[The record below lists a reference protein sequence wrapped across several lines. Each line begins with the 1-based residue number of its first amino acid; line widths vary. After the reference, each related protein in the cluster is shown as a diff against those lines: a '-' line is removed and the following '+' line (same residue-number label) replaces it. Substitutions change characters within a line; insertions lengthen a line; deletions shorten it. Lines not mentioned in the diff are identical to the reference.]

1 MKKII
6 VHWLPSKEKAYDQ
19 VMQVIYSNHP
29 RFVKGSRFD
38 YGFLGIASREGYI
51 IEVLP

>member
-1 MKKII
+1 MW
-6 VHWLPSKEKAYDQ
+6 VESNEQAYDQ
-19 VMQVIYSNHP
+19 VMRVVYSDHP
-29 RFVKGSRFD
+29 RFKKGTRFD